1 MKPVKT
7 KHYQILLDKI
17 GATFK
22 QHQKQAIAQIH
33 SEKLQAYW
41 SIGQHIVE
49 YEQEGKIKAEYG
61 KQLLIQL
68 TKDLKLSLGKGFS
81 RSNLYLMRQ
90 FYLKYPKIQTVSGK
104 LSWSHFT
111 ELLSISDDLERSFY
125 EQQII
130 IDKWSVRELKRQK
143 KTALFHRLA
152 LSKDKEG
159 ILALAKKGHKIQTPD
174 DLVKDPYIF
183 EVRHGAIYLYT

>member
-22 QHQKQAIAQIH
+22 QHQKQAIAQIY
-33 SEKLQAYW
+33 SEKLHAYW

-61 KQLLIQL
+61 KQLLVQL
-68 TKDLKLSLGKGFS
+68 AKDLRQYGKGFS
-81 RSNLYLMRQ
+81 RTNLIYMRL
-90 FYLKYPKIQTVSGK
+90 FYTKYPKSQTLSDF

-111 ELLSISDDLERSFY
+111 ELLSISDG
-125 EQQII
+125 
-130 IDKWSVRELKRQK
+130 DKCGDNLM
-143 KTALFHRLA
+143 LH
-152 LSKDKEG
+152 
-159 ILALAKKGHKIQTPD
+159 
-174 DLVKDPYIF
+174 
-183 EVRHGAIYLYT
+183 

>member
-1 MKPVKT
+1 
-7 KHYQILLDKI
+7 
-17 GATFK
+17 
-22 QHQKQAIAQIH
+22 
-33 SEKLQAYW
+33 
-41 SIGQHIVE
+41 
-49 YEQEGKIKAEYG
+49 
-61 KQLLIQL
+61 
-68 TKDLKLSLGKGFS
+68 
-81 RSNLYLMRQ
+81 MRL
-90 FYLKYPKIQTVSGK
+90 FYTKYPKSQTLSDF
-104 LSWSHFT
+104 LSWSHYV

-159 ILALAKKGHKIQTPD
+159 ILALAKKGHKIQTSD